1 MTPLA
6 EAAWRSC
13 NYVEL
18 HKALGLSPP
27 ETSPLPHEVTAL
39 GCYQGEPT
47 AWMSSEQHRD
57 WRQAAELQR
66 QLLDAYRLPDTEAL
80 EREYRKNLDEDK
92 EMMAH
97 YESQQ
102 DGEASLQNAH
112 DQVAFREQ
120 LLEDLVG

>member
-1 MTPLA
+1 MPTRRTPLRRGERARRMTPLA

-13 NYVEL
+13 NYVDP

-57 WRQAAELQR
+57 WRRRPSYSVSYSTLM
-66 QLLDAYRLPDTEAL
+66 AYRIPK
-80 EREYRKNLDEDK
+80 RWN
-92 EMMAH
+92 
-97 YESQQ
+97 
-102 DGEASLQNAH
+102 ASIA
-112 DQVAFREQ
+112 RTSMRPRR
-120 LLEDLVG
+120 